1 VNFLLDNDTVRS
13 NELASTTCLPP
24 SLDSLQVMG
33 RIRTPTLTCEDDG
46 AAAICFDWFTDGTF
60 TYCKNDTLNWVHQD
74 T

>member
-1 VNFLLDNDTVRS
+1 
-13 NELASTTCLPP
+13 LPP